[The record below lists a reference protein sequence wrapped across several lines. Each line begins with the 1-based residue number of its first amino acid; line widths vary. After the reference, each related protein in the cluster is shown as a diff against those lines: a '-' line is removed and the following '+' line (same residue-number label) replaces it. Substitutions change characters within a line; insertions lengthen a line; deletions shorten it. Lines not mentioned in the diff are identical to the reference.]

1 MAKFKSFC
9 VYLADATGVIRDE
22 RKRADRCFSTQAG
35 AERFIERE
43 RAKRAARSGYAGG
56 AAIIKRAPDGSTEGR
71 KVWNFRGEIMKKTG
85 LKGAGLY
92 SAGPRDTKRC
102 KYGTVTQGPRKGKCR
117 KTSSRRRRG
126 LGGIERPCPPGKKRW
141 GGVCVC
147 KYGRVKVGKRK
158 GQCRKTD
165 R

>member
-1 MAKFKSFC
+1 
-9 VYLADATGVIRDE
+9 
-22 RKRADRCFSTQAG
+22 
-35 AERFIERE
+35 
-43 RAKRAARSGYAGG
+43 
-56 AAIIKRAPDGSTEGR
+56 
-71 KVWNFRGEIMKKTG
+71 MKKTR

-117 KTSSRRRRG
+117 KTSSRRRRRGSKG
-126 LGGIERPCPPGKKRW
+126 LGDVRAFRACPSGQKRRTVVT
-141 GGVCVC
+141 GGRRRSICVC